1 MYKFAH
7 FTERDRNKLIA
18 FIQKNSFAT
27 ITGFGEMYPV
37 ATQIPLE
44 VIVAADGEITFS
56 GHLMKNTDHHK
67 AFLRNQKV
75 LILFNGPHCYVS
87 AGWYNNP
94 QSASTWNYMTVQA
107 KGTITF
113 TSEEGTYQTIKS
125 ITNKYETIESSASFN
140 NMPKE
145 YVQPL
150 LKAII
155 GFTITVD
162 SLDNV
167 FKLSQNKTEAEQL
180 NIIKEL
186 KKTKD
191 NDSIKIAL
199 EMESLINKF

>member
-44 VIVAADGEITFS
+44 VIVAVDGEITFS

-94 QSASTWNYMTVQA
+94 QSASTWNYMTVKA

-113 TSEEGTYQTIKS
+113 TGEEGTYQTIKS
-125 ITNKYETIESSASFN
+125 IT
-140 NMPKE
+140 
-145 YVQPL
+145 
-150 LKAII
+150 
-155 GFTITVD
+155 
-162 SLDNV
+162 
-167 FKLSQNKTEAEQL
+167 
-180 NIIKEL
+180 
-186 KKTKD
+186 KK
-191 NDSIKIAL
+191 I
-199 EMESLINKF
+199 